1 MTEFKETELDER
13 AIKMA
18 KVLSADAVEKAG
30 SGHPGSPIS
39 LAPVAYTLYQHF
51 IKHDPNDPNWEGR
64 DRFILSGGH
73 ASLTQYVQLYF
84 SGYGVTLDDLKN
96 FRGGAATR
104 TPGHPEYGLTPGIEM
119 TTGPLGQGFASAI
132 GFAYGVSSAVCLT
145 RRPRRKIPRST
156 TRSGPSAVKAT
167 SRRASPARPL
177 PWPPTRSS
185 AT

>member
-64 DRFILSGGH
+64 DRFILSGGDVYKR
-73 ASLTQYVQLYF
+73 QI
-84 SGYGVTLDDLKN
+84 
-96 FRGGAATR
+96 
-104 TPGHPEYGLTPGIEM
+104 PGSPRPC
-119 TTGPLGQGFASAI
+119 
-132 GFAYGVSSAVCLT
+132 SST
-145 RRPRRKIPRST
+145 RRHMAVIARRIWLCCTCS
-156 TRSGPSAVKAT
+156 V
-167 SRRASPARPL
+167 
-177 PWPPTRSS
+177 
-185 AT
+185 

>member
-18 KVLSADAVEKAG
+18 KALSADAVENAG
-30 SGHPGSPIS
+30 SGHPGSPVS
-39 LAPVAYTLYQHF
+39 LAPIAYTLYQHF

-104 TPGHPEYGLTPGIEM
+104 TPGHPEYGLTPGI
-119 TTGPLGQGFASAI
+119 
-132 GFAYGVSSAVCLT
+132 
-145 RRPRRKIPRST
+145 
-156 TRSGPSAVKAT
+156 
-167 SRRASPARPL
+167 
-177 PWPPTRSS
+177 
-185 AT
+185 

>member
-96 FRGGAATR
+96 FRGGAAPPAPRPPRST
-104 TPGHPEYGLTPGIEM
+104 GLTPGH
-119 TTGPLGQGFASAI
+119 
-132 GFAYGVSSAVCLT
+132 
-145 RRPRRKIPRST
+145 RNDHRP
-156 TRSGPSAVKAT
+156 SGPGASPPPSALL
-167 SRRASPARPL
+167 RRAFPAR
-177 PWPPTRSS
+177 S
-185 AT
+185 A

>member
-30 SGHPGSPIS
+30 SGHPGSPVS

-51 IKHDPNDPNWEGR
+51 IKHDPNDPDWEGR

-84 SGYGVTLDDLKN
+84 SGYGVTLNDLKN

-132 GFAYGVSSAVCLT
+132 GFAYGERFQRGLLD
-145 RRPRRKIPRST
+145 RRKIPRST